1 MKKKYTE
8 NASAVI
14 GKGIR
19 IDAELLGGNGIVRI
33 EGEYY
38 GNIKIDGEL
47 IVEKAGQIYGNIIT
61 GSAYISG
68 SIIGNI
74 KCADLLHI
82 KTTGKIK
89 GDLECEAIL
98 MDEGALFMGYSK
110 MNERELVSDPLGM
123 QDIIDED

>member
-1 MKKKYTE
+1 MKKKYTD

-19 IDAELLGGNGIVRI
+19 IDAGLLIGKGVVRV

-38 GNIKIDGEL
+38 GDIKIDGEL
-47 IVEKAGQIYGNIIT
+47 IVEKAGQIHGNILT

-74 KCADLLHI
+74 KCTDLLHI
-82 KTTGKIK
+82 RTTGAVK
-89 GDLECEAIL
+89 GDLECDAIL

-110 MNERELVSDPLGM
+110 MNERIESDPLG
-123 QDIIDED
+123 IEDMLDDD